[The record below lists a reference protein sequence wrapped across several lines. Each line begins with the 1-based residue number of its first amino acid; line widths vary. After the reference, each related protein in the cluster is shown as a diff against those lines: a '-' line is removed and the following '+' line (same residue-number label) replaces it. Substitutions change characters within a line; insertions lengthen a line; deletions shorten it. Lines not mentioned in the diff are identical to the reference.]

1 MVDWSLVGVIVELS
15 HGRHKKSNENENEN
29 GRKEAQRVVIF
40 LAACDSM
47 HGTRL
52 SFDL

>member
-29 GRKEAQRVVIF
+29 ENENGRKEAQRVVIF

-47 HGTRL
+47 VL
-52 SFDL
+52 A

>member
-1 MVDWSLVGVIVELS
+1 MVDWSLVGVIAELS
-15 HGRHKKSNENENEN
+15 HGRHKKSNENEN

-47 HGTRL
+47 VL
-52 SFDL
+52 A